1 MSHVPTSIVYARD
14 KKLVPTI
21 PKRNSGLFSPN
32 SSHFPR
38 LFSREKKKNNSVIAS
53 SCSRIRIKLSFH
65 MEPNRPWTYFSLQ
78 MSNMVHVSFIYNR
91 ENRLYRSVWRF
102 LIVFVKIYR
111 GSNKFRDI
119 HLEKKKKKK
128 KEWKKKITMSGSRKN
143 ISPRID
149 NHDASVSLTQ
159 SMLRRKVNVLVWF

>member
-1 MSHVPTSIVYARD
+1 MFRRLLSTRE
-14 KKLVPTI
+14 T
-21 PKRNSGLFSPN
+21 RNSFQLSPKETLI
-32 SSHFPR
+32 SSLQIVVIFLDYFH
-38 LFSREKKKNNSVIAS
+38 EKKKKKNNSVIAS

-78 MSNMVHVSFIYNR
+78 TSNMVHVSFIYNR

-119 HLEKKKKKK
+119 HLEKKKKKGM
-128 KEWKKKITMSGSRKN
+128 KEKNYDVWFKKKYISKN
-143 ISPRID
+143 
-149 NHDASVSLTQ
+149 
-159 SMLRRKVNVLVWF
+159 W

>member
-21 PKRNSGLFSPN
+21 PKRNSDLFSPN
-32 SSHFPR
+32 SSHFPW
-38 LFSREKKKNNSVIAS
+38 LFSREKKKKKNNSVIAS

-78 MSNMVHVSFIYNR
+78 TSNMVHVSFIYNR
-91 ENRLYRSVWRF
+91 ENRLYRSVWWF

-119 HLEKKKKKK
+119 HLEKKKKGMKEKNYDVWFKK
-128 KEWKKKITMSGSRKN
+128 KYISKN
-143 ISPRID
+143 
-149 NHDASVSLTQ
+149 
-159 SMLRRKVNVLVWF
+159 W

>member
-1 MSHVPTSIVYARD
+1 MFRRLLSTRE
-14 KKLVPTI
+14 T
-21 PKRNSGLFSPN
+21 RNSFQLSPKETLV
-32 SSHFPR
+32 SSLQIVVIFLDYFH
-38 LFSREKKKNNSVIAS
+38 EKKKKKNNSVIAS

-78 MSNMVHVSFIYNR
+78 TSNMVHVSFIYNR
-91 ENRLYRSVWRF
+91 ENRLYRSVWWF

-119 HLEKKKKKK
+119 HLEKKKKK

>member
-32 SSHFPR
+32 SSHFPW
-38 LFSREKKKNNSVIAS
+38 LFSREKKKKNNSVIAS

-78 MSNMVHVSFIYNR
+78 TSNMVHVSFIYNR
-91 ENRLYRSVWRF
+91 ENRLYRSVWWF

-111 GSNKFRDI
+111 ESNKFRDI

-128 KEWKKKITMSGSRKN
+128 GMKEKNYDVWFKKKYISKN
-143 ISPRID
+143 
-149 NHDASVSLTQ
+149 
-159 SMLRRKVNVLVWF
+159 W